1 MSIIIRGNSIIIS
14 SSSSRRSSSSSSTR
28 PMVWM
33 THHPAVIPAQKVP
46 YD

>member
-1 MSIIIRGNSIIIS
+1 MSIIIRGSSIIIIIS
-14 SSSSRRSSSSSSTR
+14 SRRSSSSSSSTR